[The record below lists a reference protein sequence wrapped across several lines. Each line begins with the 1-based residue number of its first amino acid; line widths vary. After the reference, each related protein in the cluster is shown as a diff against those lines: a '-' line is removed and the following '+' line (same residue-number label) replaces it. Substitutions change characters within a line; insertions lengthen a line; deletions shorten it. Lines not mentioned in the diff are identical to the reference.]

1 MILVG
6 QMDSPFLRRVAVTM
20 NFYGI
25 PFERQSLSVFAD
37 QKALGAINP
46 LGKVPALVL
55 DDDEVLFD
63 SQMILDY
70 LDETAGP
77 DISLTPPAGEDRRK
91 VLRIATVA
99 LGVAEKVVAL
109 NMETHYQAG
118 GTTDPRLVRRFEGQV
133 GSGLQWLQAEAPEQN
148 QDPWFLGPEMTQAD
162 VTAAC
167 ALTHSVEKRPELFP
181 PETYP
186 ALAALRERAEVLEI
200 FKSSPFEEG

>member
-77 DISLTPPAGEDRRK
+77 T
-91 VLRIATVA
+91 
-99 LGVAEKVVAL
+99 
-109 NMETHYQAG
+109 
-118 GTTDPRLVRRFEGQV
+118 
-133 GSGLQWLQAEAPEQN
+133 
-148 QDPWFLGPEMTQAD
+148 
-162 VTAAC
+162 
-167 ALTHSVEKRPELFP
+167 
-181 PETYP
+181 
-186 ALAALRERAEVLEI
+186 
-200 FKSSPFEEG
+200 SP